1 MKRSRAELSL
11 KSFISSY
18 GSSQLRMDSSLVIS
32 LWPVQ
37 WNGLMMWN
45 CEIVYL
51 KKIKNNLQKLKSIS
65 LTFFKSE
72 KLKSIITLKKNQ
84 TIKLNL
90 IAYRISFNRFRLHMK
105 IPHFDGQIIP
115 RDHIAPRIREFD
127 VRYGWDYFGEETAIR
142 WIFRLLED
150 YG

>member
-1 MKRSRAELSL
+1 MKRSRAGLSL
-11 KSFISSY
+11 KSFSSSY
-18 GSSQLRMDSSLVIS
+18 GSSQLSLDSSLVIR

-37 WNGLMMWN
+37 WNGLMMSN
-45 CEIVYL
+45 CEILYL
-51 KKIKNNLQKLKSIS
+51 KTKNNLQKLKSIS
-65 LTFFKSE
+65 LTFLKSE
-72 KLKSIITLKKNQ
+72 KLKSIINLKKNQ

-127 VRYGWDYFGEETAIR
+127 VRYG
-142 WIFRLLED
+142 
-150 YG
+150 

>member
-37 WNGLMMWN
+37 WNGLMMSN
-45 CEIVYL
+45 CEILYL
-51 KKIKNNLQKLKSIS
+51 KTKNNLQKLKSIS
-65 LTFFKSE
+65 LTFLKSE
-72 KLKSIITLKKNQ
+72 KLKSIINLKKNQ

-127 VRYGWDYFGEETAIR
+127 VRYG
-142 WIFRLLED
+142 
-150 YG
+150 